1 LRRYSAITD
10 TSRKVPDNSHQG
22 HHHAGKS
29 SKAYLNAERVLQ
41 ETGLKS
47 GDKFLDVG
55 CGEGYFSIAA
65 AKIVGNKGKVY
76 AIDSYEKSIVVLKE
90 QIQRENI
97 GNIEAIVADVTQKMP
112 LPKAII
118 DVCLMANVVHGFLAN
133 GELPSV
139 MTEIA
144 RVMKVGSTLAVVEF
158 QKIDGTPGPPISIR
172 MTPEEL
178 EDLISGY
185 GFAKNKVAEVGPLH
199 YAAMFRTTPRHS
211 G

>member
-1 LRRYSAITD
+1 MTN
-10 TSRKVPDNSHQG
+10 NSEQG

-29 SKAYLNAERVLQ
+29 SKAFLNAERVLQ

-55 CGEGYFSIAA
+55 CGDGYFSIAA

-76 AIDSYEKSIVVLKE
+76 AIDSYEESIVVLKQ
-90 QIQRENI
+90 QIHREGI

-118 DVCLMANVVHGFLAN
+118 DVCLMANVMHGFLAN
-133 GELPSV
+133 GEVPSV

-144 RVMKVGSTLAVVEF
+144 RIMKVGSTLAVVEF
-158 QKIDGTPGPPISIR
+158 QKVDGPPGPPISIR
-172 MTPEEL
+172 ITPEEL
-178 EDLISGY
+178 EALISGY
-185 GFAKNKVAEVGPLH
+185 GFKKNKVAEVGSFH
-199 YAAMFRTTPRHS
+199 YAAMFRTIPRNSH
-211 G
+211 

>member
-1 LRRYSAITD
+1 VA
-10 TSRKVPDNSHQG
+10 DNYPQG

-76 AIDSYEKSIVVLKE
+76 AIDSYEESIVALKQ
-90 QIQRENI
+90 QIHRESI

-118 DVCLMANVVHGFLAN
+118 DVCLMANVMHGFLAN
-133 GELPSV
+133 GEIPSV

-144 RVMKVGSTLAVVEF
+144 RVMKVRSTLAVVEF
-158 QKIDGTPGPPISIR
+158 QKVAGPPGPPISIR
-172 MTPEEL
+172 MNPEEL
-178 EDLISGY
+178 EGLISGY
-185 GFAKNKVAEVGPLH
+185 GFEKNKVVEVGPFH
-199 YAAMFRTTPRHS
+199 YAAMFRTMPRDS

>member
-1 LRRYSAITD
+1 M
-10 TSRKVPDNSHQG
+10 TSNSEQG

-65 AKIVGNKGKVY
+65 SKIVSNKGKVY
-76 AIDSYEKSIVVLKE
+76 ALDSYEKSIVALKQ
-90 QIQRENI
+90 QIHRESI
-97 GNIEAIVADVTQKMP
+97 GNIEAIVADVTKKMP
-112 LPKAII
+112 LPDATT

-133 GELPSV
+133 GEIPSM

-144 RVMKVGSTLAVVEF
+144 RVMKAGSTLAVVEF
-158 QKIDGTPGPPISIR
+158 QKIDGPPGPPISIR
-172 MTPEEL
+172 ITPEEL
-178 EDLISGY
+178 EGLISGY
-185 GFAKNKVAEVGPLH
+185 GFKKNKVAEVGPFH
-199 YAAMFRTTPRHS
+199 YAAMFRAAPRNSH
-211 G
+211 

>member
-1 LRRYSAITD
+1 M
-10 TSRKVPDNSHQG
+10 PDNSHQG

-65 AKIVGNKGKVY
+65 AKIVGSKGKVY
-76 AIDSYEKSIVVLKE
+76 AIDSYEESIIALK
-90 QIQRENI
+90 QQVQRENI
-97 GNIEAIVADVTQKMP
+97 RNIEAIVADVTQKMP
-112 LPKAII
+112 LPKAVI
-118 DVCLMANVVHGFLAN
+118 DVCLMANVMHGFLAN
-133 GELPSV
+133 GEVPSV
-139 MTEIA
+139 MAEVA

-158 QKIDGTPGPPISIR
+158 QKVPGPPGPPITIR

-178 EDLISGY
+178 EDLVSIY
-185 GFAKNKVAEVGPLH
+185 GFKKTKVAEVGPIH
-199 YAAMFRTTPRHS
+199 YAAMFRTAPRNS
-211 G
+211 P

>member
-1 LRRYSAITD
+1 MAH
-10 TSRKVPDNSHQG
+10 NSPQG
-22 HHHAGKS
+22 HEHAGKS

-41 ETGLKS
+41 GTGLKS

-55 CGEGYFSIAA
+55 CGDGYFSIAA
-65 AKIVGNKGKVY
+65 AKIIGNKGKVY
-76 AIDSYEKSIVVLKE
+76 AIDSYEGSIVVLQQ

-97 GNIEAIVADVTQKMP
+97 RNIEAIVADVTQKMP

-118 DVCLMANVVHGFLAN
+118 DVCLMANVMHGFLAN
-133 GELPSV
+133 GEVPSV

-158 QKIDGTPGPPISIR
+158 QKVAGPPGPPISIR

-178 EDLISGY
+178 ENLVSGY
-185 GFAKNKVAEVGPLH
+185 GFKKAKVVEVGPIH
-199 YAAMFRTTPRHS
+199 YAAMFRAVPRN
-211 G
+211 GP

>member
-1 LRRYSAITD
+1 MAH
-10 TSRKVPDNSHQG
+10 NSPQG
-22 HHHAGKS
+22 HEHAGKS

-55 CGEGYFSIAA
+55 CGDGYFSIAA

-76 AIDSYEKSIVVLKE
+76 AIDSYEGSIVVL
-90 QIQRENI
+90 QQQVQRENI
-97 GNIEAIVADVTQKMP
+97 RNIEAIVADVTQKMP

-118 DVCLMANVVHGFLAN
+118 DVCLMANVMHGFLAN
-133 GELPSV
+133 GEVPSV
-139 MTEIA
+139 ITEIA

-158 QKIDGTPGPPISIR
+158 QKVAGPPGPPISIR

-178 EDLISGY
+178 ENLVSGY
-185 GFAKNKVAEVGPLH
+185 GFKKAKVVEVGPIH
-199 YAAMFRTTPRHS
+199 YAAMFRAVPRN
-211 G
+211 GP

>member
-1 LRRYSAITD
+1 
-10 TSRKVPDNSHQG
+10 VPDNSHQG
-22 HHHAGKS
+22 HHHAGRS

-76 AIDSYEKSIVVLKE
+76 ALDSYEKSIAVLKQ
-90 QIQRENI
+90 QIHRENI

-133 GELPSV
+133 GDIPGV

-158 QKIDGTPGPPISIR
+158 QKVAGPPGPPISIR

-178 EDLISGY
+178 EGLVFGY
-185 GFAKNKVAEVGPLH
+185 GFKKNKVVEVGPIH
-199 YAAMFRTTPRHS
+199 YAAMFRTVPRDS

>member
-1 LRRYSAITD
+1 VTN
-10 TSRKVPDNSHQG
+10 NSEQG

-47 GDKFLDVG
+47 GNKFLDVG

-76 AIDSYEKSIVVLKE
+76 ALDSYEKSIAVLKQ
-90 QIQRENI
+90 QIHRENI

-112 LPKAII
+112 LPKAVI
-118 DVCLMANVVHGFLAN
+118 DVCLMANVMHGFLAN
-133 GELPSV
+133 GEVPRV

-158 QKIDGTPGPPISIR
+158 QKIPGPPGPPISIR
-172 MTPEEL
+172 MTPKEL
-178 EDLISGY
+178 EDLVLGY
-185 GFAKNKVAEVGPLH
+185 GFEKNKVVEVGPIH
-199 YAAMFRTTPRHS
+199 YAAMFRTVPRDS

>member
-1 LRRYSAITD
+1 VAH
-10 TSRKVPDNSHQG
+10 NSPQG
-22 HHHAGKS
+22 HEHAGKS
-29 SKAYLNAERVLQ
+29 SKAFLNAERVLQ

-90 QIQRENI
+90 QIHRENI

-112 LPKAII
+112 LPKAVI
-118 DVCLMANVVHGFLAN
+118 DVCLMANVMHGFLAN
-133 GELPSV
+133 GEVPGV

-144 RVMKVGSTLAVVEF
+144 RVMKAGSTLAVVEF
-158 QKIDGTPGPPISIR
+158 QKVAGPPGPPISIR

-178 EDLISGY
+178 EDLVSGY
-185 GFAKNKVAEVGPLH
+185 SFKKNKVVEVGPIH
-199 YAAMFRTTPRHS
+199 YAAMFRTVPRNS

>member
-1 LRRYSAITD
+1 MTN
-10 TSRKVPDNSHQG
+10 NSEQG

-55 CGEGYFSIAA
+55 CGDGYFSIAA

-76 AIDSYEKSIVVLKE
+76 AIDSYEKSIAVLK
-90 QIQRENI
+90 QQVHRESI

-112 LPKAII
+112 LPKAVI
-118 DVCLMANVVHGFLAN
+118 DVCLMANVMHGFLAN
-133 GELPSV
+133 GEVPSV

-158 QKIDGTPGPPISIR
+158 QKVAGPPGPPISIR
-172 MTPEEL
+172 MTPKEL
-178 EDLISGY
+178 EDLVSGY
-185 GFAKNKVAEVGPLH
+185 GFKKAKVVEVGPIH
-199 YAAMFRTTPRHS
+199 YAAMFRTALRNSP
-211 G
+211 